1 MAVEFDL
8 IVSGGTVIDPSQNL
22 HGPHDVA
29 IQGGRIAGVGAFEQ
43 EMAASV
49 LDARGLIV
57 TPGIVDMHV
66 HVYEGVSHY
75 GVDADENCIHKGVT
89 TVLDAGS
96 SGAQTFPGFREYVI
110 DRVKTRVFAL
120 MNISASGMISDI
132 VGELEDL
139 RWADPDETL
148 KMLERH
154 RDVVLGVK
162 VRLEKRMAGENAIAA
177 LKMAREVADAASVPI
192 MVHIGGT
199 VNPLTDFLP
208 LLRSG
213 DVMTHC
219 FHAKTY
225 GVLDEDGVVVP
236 EVRAASER
244 GVMLDIGH
252 GRGGFSFDVCRKALS
267 QDLYPNTISSDIHSH
282 NIHGPVFDQA
292 TTMSKFLHL
301 GFAID
306 DVVRM
311 TTVDPARAMGM
322 PDGIGTLEVG
332 APADVSL
339 FELRHGKFDFVDALD
354 AHETAERRLVPYA
367 VVRDGSVHASI
378 VDYA

>member
-1 MAVEFDL
+1 MATEFDL
-8 IVSGGTVIDPSQNL
+8 IVSGGTVVDPSQRL
-22 HGPHDVA
+22 HGSHDVA
-29 IQGGRIAGVGAFEQ
+29 IKDGRIAGIGDFEP

-49 LDARGLIV
+49 VDARGLIV

-75 GVDADENCIHKGVT
+75 GVDADENCIRKGVT

-139 RWADPDETL
+139 RWADPEATL

-154 RDVVLGVK
+154 RDVVLGIK

-177 LKMAREVADAASVPI
+177 LKMAREVADAARVPI
-192 MVHIGGT
+192 MTHIGGT

-225 GVLDEDGVVVP
+225 GVLDERGVVVP

-252 GRGGFSFDVCRKALS
+252 GRGGFSFEVCRKALS
-267 QDLYPNTISSDIHSH
+267 QDLYPDTISSDIHSH

-301 GFAID
+301 GFELD

-311 TTVDPARAMGM
+311 TSVDPARAMGM
-322 PDGIGTLEVG
+322 PDGIGTLQVG

-339 FELRHGKFDFVDALD
+339 FELRHGEFDFVDALD
-354 AHETAERRLVPYA
+354 AHEKAERRLIPYA
-367 VVRDGSVHASI
+367 VVRDGNVHASI

>member
-1 MAVEFDL
+1 MAAEFDL
-8 IVSGGTVIDPSQNL
+8 IVSGGTVVDPSQGL
-22 HGPHDVA
+22 HGLHDIA
-29 IQGGRIAGVGAFEQ
+29 IKDERIAGVGAFEPS
-43 EMAASV
+43 MGAAV

-120 MNISASGMISDI
+120 INISTSGMISDLI
-132 VGELEDL
+132 GELEDL
-139 RWADPDETL
+139 RWADPAETL
-148 KMLERH
+148 KTLERN
-154 RDVVLGVK
+154 RDVLLGVK

-177 LKMAREVADAASVPI
+177 LKMAREVADAARVPI

-199 VNPLTDFLP
+199 VNPLTEFLP
-208 LLRSG
+208 LLRAG

-219 FHAKTY
+219 FHAKPY
-225 GVLDEDGVVVP
+225 GVLDDAGVVVT
-236 EVRAASER
+236 EVRAAVER

-252 GRGGFSFDVCRKALS
+252 GRGGFSYEVCRKAIS
-267 QDLYPNTISSDIHSH
+267 QDLYPSTISSDIHSH
-282 NIHGPVFDQA
+282 NIHGPVYDMA

-301 GFAID
+301 GFEMD

-311 TTVDPARAMGM
+311 TSVDPARAMGM
-322 PDGIGTLEVG
+322 PDGIGTLRDG
-332 APADVSL
+332 APADISI
-339 FELRHGKFDFVDALD
+339 FELRHGAFDFADALD
-354 AHETAERRLVPYA
+354 VHETAERRLIPYA
-367 VVRDGSVHASI
+367 VVRDGETHAAL

>member
-1 MAVEFDL
+1 MAADFDL
-8 IVSGGTVIDPSQNL
+8 IVSGGTVVDPSQDL
-22 HGPHDVA
+22 HGLHDVA
-29 IQGGRIAGVGAFEQ
+29 IKDGRVVGIGAFEPS
-43 EMAASV
+43 MAAAV

-66 HVYEGVSHY
+66 HVFDGVSHY
-75 GVDADENCIHKGVT
+75 GVDADQNCIHKGVT

-96 SGAQTFPGFREYVI
+96 AGAQTFPGFRHYVI
-110 DRVKTRVFAL
+110 DRVRTRVFAL
-120 MNISASGMISDI
+120 INISASGMISDI

-139 RWADPDETL
+139 RWADPAETL

-154 RDVVLGVK
+154 REVVLGVK
-162 VRLEKRMAGENAIAA
+162 VRLEKRMAGDNAIAA
-177 LKMAREVADAASVPI
+177 LKMAREVADTARVPI

-219 FHAKTY
+219 FHAKTF

-236 EVRAASER
+236 QVRAATER

-267 QDLYPNTISSDIHSH
+267 QELNPNTISSDIHSH
-282 NIHGPVFDQA
+282 NINGPVYDMA

-301 GFAID
+301 DYSLD

-311 TTVDPARAMGM
+311 TSVDPARAMGM
-322 PDGIGTLEVG
+322 PDGIGTLTEG

-339 FELRHGKFDFVDALD
+339 FELRYGEFDFVDALGE
-354 AHETAERRLVPYA
+354 HQTAERRLVPYA
-367 VVRDGSVHASI
+367 VVRDGKVHAAM

>member
-1 MAVEFDL
+1 MAADFDL
-8 IVSGGTVIDPSQNL
+8 IVSGGTVIDPSQDL
-22 HGPHDVA
+22 HGLHDVA
-29 IQGGRIAGVGAFEQ
+29 INDGRIVGVGAFEP
-43 EMAASV
+43 EMAAAV

-75 GVDADENCIHKGVT
+75 GVNADANCIHKGVT

-96 SGAQTFPGFREYVI
+96 AGSQTFPGFREYVI
-110 DRVKTRVFAL
+110 DKVRTRVFAL
-120 MNISASGMISDI
+120 MNISASGMISDLI
-132 VGELEDL
+132 GELEDL
-139 RWADPDETL
+139 RWADPGETL

-154 RDVVLGVK
+154 RDVVMGVK

-225 GVLDEDGVVVP
+225 GVLDENGVVVP
-236 EVRAASER
+236 EVRAATER

-252 GRGGFSFDVCRKALS
+252 GRGGFSFEVCRKALS
-267 QDLYPNTISSDIHSH
+267 QGLNPNTISSDIHSH
-282 NIHGPVFDQA
+282 NIHGPVFDMA

-301 GFAID
+301 GFSID

-311 TTVDPARAMGM
+311 SSVDPARCMGM
-322 PDGIGTLEVG
+322 PDGIGTLRDG
-332 APADVSL
+332 APADISL
-339 FELRHGKFDFVDALD
+339 FELRHGEFDFVDALD
-354 AHETAERRLVPYA
+354 QHETAERRLIPHA
-367 VVRDGSVHASI
+367 VVRDGTVHAAL

>member
-1 MAVEFDL
+1 MAADFDL
-8 IVSGGTVIDPSQNL
+8 IVSGGTVVDPGQEL
-22 HGPHDVA
+22 HGLHDIA
-29 IQGGRIAGVGAFEQ
+29 IKDGRIAGIGAFEPS
-43 EMAASV
+43 MAAST

-110 DRVKTRVFAL
+110 DRVRTRVFAL
-120 MNISASGMISDI
+120 MNISASGMISDLI
-132 VGELEDL
+132 GELEDL
-139 RWADPDETL
+139 RWADPGETL
-148 KMLERH
+148 KMLEQH

-177 LKMAREVADAASVPI
+177 LKMAREVADAARVPI

-225 GVLDEDGVVVP
+225 GVLDDHGVVVP
-236 EVRAASER
+236 EVRAANER

-252 GRGGFSFDVCRKALS
+252 GRGGFSFDVCRKAIS
-267 QDLYPNTISSDIHSH
+267 QGLNPNTISSDIHSH
-282 NIHGPVFDQA
+282 NIHGPVFDMA

-301 GFAID
+301 GFTVD

-311 TTVDPARAMGM
+311 SSVDPAHTMGM
-322 PDGIGTLEVG
+322 PDGIGTLQDG

-339 FELRHGKFDFVDALD
+339 FELRHGEFDFVDALD
-354 AHETAERRLVPYA
+354 VHETAERRLVPYA
-367 VVRDGSVHASI
+367 VVRDGRTHSAM

>member
-29 IQGGRIAGVGAFEQ
+29 IQGGRIAGIGAFEQ

>member
-1 MAVEFDL
+1 MAADFDL
-8 IVSGGTVIDPSQNL
+8 IVSGGTVIDPSQGL
-22 HGPHDVA
+22 HGLHDIA
-29 IQGGRIAGVGAFEQ
+29 IKDGRIVGVGAFEP
-43 EMAASV
+43 EMGAAV

-75 GVDADENCIHKGVT
+75 GVDADQNCIHKGVT

-110 DRVKTRVFAL
+110 DRVRTRVFAL

-139 RWADPDETL
+139 RWADPVETL

-154 RDVVLGVK
+154 RDVVMGVK

-177 LKMAREVADAASVPI
+177 LKMAREVADSASVPI

-225 GVLDEDGVVVP
+225 GVLDDDGEVVP
-236 EVRAASER
+236 EVRVATQR
-244 GVMLDIGH
+244 GVMMDVGH
-252 GRGGFSFDVCRKALS
+252 GRGGFSFEVCRKALN
-267 QDLYPNTISSDIHSH
+267 QDLNPNTISSDIHSH
-282 NIHGPVFDQA
+282 NIHGPVFDMA

-301 GFAID
+301 GFSID

-311 TTVDPARAMGM
+311 SSVDPARCMGM
-322 PDGIGTLEVG
+322 PDGIGTLQDG

-339 FELRHGKFDFVDALD
+339 FELRHGEFDFVDALD
-354 AHETAERRLVPYA
+354 QHETAEQRLIPHA
-367 VVRDGSVHASI
+367 VVRGGTVHAAM

>member
-1 MAVEFDL
+1 MAADFDL
-8 IVSGGTVIDPSQNL
+8 IISGGTVVDPSQGL
-22 HGPHDVA
+22 HGLHDIA
-29 IQGGRIAGVGAFEQ
+29 IQNGRIAGIGAFEPS
-43 EMAASV
+43 MAASV
-49 LDARGLIV
+49 MDARGLIV

-96 SGAQTFPGFREYVI
+96 AGSQTFPGFREYVI
-110 DRVKTRVFAL
+110 DRVRTRVFAL
-120 MNISASGMISDI
+120 INIAASGMISDI

-139 RWADPDETL
+139 RMADPHETL

-154 RDVVLGVK
+154 RDVILGVK
-162 VRLEKRMAGENAIAA
+162 VRLEKRMAGANALAA
-177 LKMAREVADAASVPI
+177 LKMGREVADAARVPI

-208 LLRSG
+208 LLRAG

-225 GVLDEDGVVVP
+225 GVLNTEGMVVP
-236 EVRAASER
+236 EVRAAVER

-252 GRGGFSFDVCRKALS
+252 GRGGFSFDVCRKAIS
-267 QDLYPNTISSDIHSH
+267 QALNPSTISSDIHTH
-282 NIHGPVFDQA
+282 NIAGPVFDMA

-301 GFAID
+301 GFALD

-311 TTVDPARAMGM
+311 TSVDPARAMGM
-322 PDGIGTLEVG
+322 PDGIGTLSDG
-332 APADVSL
+332 APADISL
-339 FELRHGKFDFVDALD
+339 FELRHGEFDFVDALD
-354 AHETAERRLVPYA
+354 AHETGERRLVPSA
-367 VVRDGSVHASI
+367 VVRDGRTHAAI

>member
-1 MAVEFDL
+1 MAADFDL
-8 IVSGGTVIDPSQNL
+8 IVSGGTVIDPSQDL
-22 HGPHDVA
+22 HGLHDIA
-29 IQGGRIAGVGAFEQ
+29 IKDGRIVGVGAFEP
-43 EMAASV
+43 EMGAAV
-49 LDARGLIV
+49 LDARGLVV

-96 SGAQTFPGFREYVI
+96 AGAQTFPGFREYVI
-110 DRVKTRVFAL
+110 DKVRTRVFAL
-120 MNISASGMISDI
+120 MNISASGMISDLI
-132 VGELEDL
+132 GELEDL
-139 RWADPDETL
+139 RWADPAETL

-154 RDVVLGVK
+154 RDVVMGVK
-162 VRLEKRMAGENAIAA
+162 VRLEKRMAGQNAIAA

-236 EVRAASER
+236 EVRAATER

-252 GRGGFSFDVCRKALS
+252 GRGGFSFEVCRTALG
-267 QDLYPNTISSDIHSH
+267 QDLNPNTISSDIHSH
-282 NIHGPVFDQA
+282 NIHGPVFDMA

-301 GFAID
+301 GFSID

-311 TTVDPARAMGM
+311 SSVDPARCMGM
-322 PDGIGTLEVG
+322 PDGIGTIKDG

-339 FELRHGKFDFVDALD
+339 FELRHGEFDFVDALEQQ
-354 AHETAERRLVPYA
+354 ETAERRLIPHA
-367 VVRDGSVHASI
+367 VVRDGAVHAAM

>member
-1 MAVEFDL
+1 MAADFDL
-8 IVSGGTVIDPSQNL
+8 IVSGGTVVDPSQDL
-22 HGPHDVA
+22 HGLHDVA
-29 IQGGRIAGVGAFEQ
+29 IKDGRIVGIGAFEPS
-43 EMAASV
+43 MAAAV

-66 HVYEGVSHY
+66 HVFDGVSHY
-75 GVDADENCIHKGVT
+75 GVDADQNCIHKGVT

-96 SGAQTFPGFREYVI
+96 SGAQTFPGFRHYVI
-110 DRVKTRVFAL
+110 DRVRTRVFAL

-139 RWADPDETL
+139 RWADPAETL
-148 KMLERH
+148 KMLERN

-177 LKMAREVADAASVPI
+177 LKMAREVADTARVPI

-236 EVRAASER
+236 EVRAATER
-244 GVMLDIGH
+244 GVMLDVGH

-267 QDLYPNTISSDIHSH
+267 QELNPNTISSDIHSH
-282 NIHGPVFDQA
+282 NINGPVYDMA

-301 GFAID
+301 GFSLD

-311 TTVDPARAMGM
+311 TSVDPARAMGM
-322 PDGIGTLEVG
+322 PDGIGTLTEG

-339 FELRHGKFDFVDALD
+339 FELRHGEFDFVDAVGEHQL
-354 AHETAERRLVPYA
+354 AERRLVPYA
-367 VVRDGSVHASI
+367 VVRDGKVHAAV

>member
-1 MAVEFDL
+1 MAADFDL
-8 IVSGGTVIDPSQNL
+8 IVSGGTVVDPSQAL
-22 HGPHDVA
+22 HGLHDIA
-29 IQGGRIAGVGAFEQ
+29 IKDGRIAAVGVFEPS
-43 EMAASV
+43 MAAAV

-96 SGAQTFPGFREYVI
+96 AGAQTFPGFREYVI
-110 DRVKTRVFAL
+110 DRARTRVFAL

-139 RWADPDETL
+139 RWADPGETL

-162 VRLEKRMAGENAIAA
+162 VRLENRMAGENAIAA
-177 LKMAREVADAASVPI
+177 LKMAREVADAARVPI

-208 LLRSG
+208 LLRAG

-225 GVLDEDGVVVP
+225 GVLDADGVVVP
-236 EVRAASER
+236 EVRAAVAR
-244 GVMLDIGH
+244 GVLLDIGH
-252 GRGGFSFDVCRKALS
+252 GRGGFSFDVCRKAIAQGLNPS
-267 QDLYPNTISSDIHSH
+267 TISSDIHTH
-282 NIHGPVFDQA
+282 NIHGPVFDMA

-301 GFAID
+301 GFALD

-311 TTVDPARAMGM
+311 TTVDPAGAMGM
-322 PDGIGTLEVG
+322 PNGIGTLRDG
-332 APADVSL
+332 APADISL
-339 FELRHGKFDFVDALD
+339 FELRHGTFEFVDALD
-354 AHETAERRLVPYA
+354 AHETAERRLIPYA
-367 VVRDGSVHASI
+367 VVRDGQTHAAL